1 LGRSRGGFSTK
12 VHLACDGKGRPLS
25 VVVTTGE
32 RHGSTQ
38 LERLLDEVRVP
49 RSEGLPG
56 RPRKRPAHLIADRGY
71 SFEGCRKLLRKRGIS
86 HTIPERKD
94 QRERRTGR
102 PGRRPG
108 FDREAYRRRNVVERC
123 VGRLKQWRSVATRYE
138 KRAVNYRAMVVIASL
153 MVWLPS

>member
-1 LGRSRGGFSTK
+1 MVRRGEITDR
-12 VHLACDGKGRPLS
+12 AWEQIEPL
-25 VVVTTGE
+25 
-32 RHGSTQ
+32 
-38 LERLLDEVRVP
+38 LP
-49 RSEGLPG
+49 REGG
-56 RPRKRPAHLIADRGY
+56 
-71 SFEGCRKLLRKRGIS
+71 
-86 HTIPERKD
+86 KD